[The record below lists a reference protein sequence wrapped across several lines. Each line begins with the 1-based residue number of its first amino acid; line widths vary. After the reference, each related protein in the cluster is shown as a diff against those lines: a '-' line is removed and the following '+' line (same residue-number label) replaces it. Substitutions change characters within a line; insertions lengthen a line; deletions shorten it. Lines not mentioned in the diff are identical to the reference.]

1 MLCDLWRGCL
11 DCAIAATRPSGTAYW
26 VGADAC
32 GWLLL
37 YSPPWCMP
45 WLPLGKQETRW
56 LFRGCRECV
65 AIGEGMSGA
74 AGGGV
79 RGNRREV
86 YACVYGLF
94 LELSVREGRR
104 TWGGFW

>member
-1 MLCDLWRGCL
+1 M
-11 DCAIAATRPSGTAYW
+11 
-26 VGADAC
+26 
-32 GWLLL
+32 
-37 YSPPWCMP
+37 
-45 WLPLGKQETRW
+45 
-56 LFRGCRECV
+56 